1 MSATPKMAD
10 CGSDERYGMA
20 KLEGES
26 NYRTWKIQIKA
37 MLGERRLW
45 GYVEE
50 KVTLKERAS
59 EKEVEAF
66 EHKMHSAYTKLIM
79 SMTTPMVALCQACVT
94 TKDVWTTITQQ
105 FEKNANLAKLRIK
118 KQHMDTK
125 LQEGESA
132 EVHIR
137 VTEEERCH
145 VLLLSLPSSY
155 DNLVTT
161 LASPEILVYQTIVNG
176 IIEFEMRT

>member
-10 CGSDERYGMA
+10 CGLDERYGMA

-37 MLGERRLW
+37 MLSERRLW

-50 KVTLKERAS
+50 KVTLKEGAN

-94 TKDVWTTITQQ
+94 AKVVWTTITQQ
-105 FEKNANLAKLRIK
+105 FEKNTNLAKLRIK

-137 VTEEERCH
+137 VMKELTDRLAMMGSPVTEEDRCH
-145 VLLLSLPSSY
+145 VLLFAL
-155 DNLVTT
+155 
-161 LASPEILVYQTIVNG
+161 
-176 IIEFEMRT
+176 